1 MPSLSDKELE
11 ERLASAGKSLAQPPS
26 PLEELISILDGVEEL
41 LSKVE
46 QSPPKTM
53 QTALNPLTKALV
65 TKALLEHSDIDVKV
79 GVASC
84 ISEITR
90 ITAPDAPYDDD
101 KMKDVFQLI
110 VSSFESLADISSR
123 SHEKRATIL
132 ETVAKVRSCVIML
145 DLECD
150 QMIVDMFQHFLKAIR
165 GYHAESIS
173 ANMATIM
180 TLVIEESEDISPD
193 LLAPILASLRRNN
206 QDASSFARKLA
217 ERVIQ
222 NSADKLRP
230 YLRQAVTSSGAS
242 FDEYSEV
249 VASVCRENTD
259 TVGHSN
265 ESISKNQ
272 PVVEE
277 KCTSASPAQDPG
289 TPAAHDDGEGTNYQ
303 DKDST
308 AIRSPKS
315 VVSNGINET
324 GTNKITTEANSSNKV
339 DSEGQLD
346 ANSTFK
352 AESDDCDAQEPEKLE
367 AEVEKVQTEA
377 ENHDSPDKDVH
388 TSPIEVIPVIA
399 AESLDKGEDRNVEAV
414 TEVSKPVEAHS
425 EVSKPVEAVTEAS
438 PAQSGSHPDEN
449 LSETEVMETKEEKFV
464 DEEMVSVD
472 TAPKKASAEESIS
485 EIKKQRRSG
494 KRQTDDPS
502 DKDKALTEEV
512 ASKNDDGCASDSE
525 ARTVHQAE
533 EPKDASNKKEYG
545 SALKKQ
551 QRSRKKR
558 TDDSSDKDKA
568 LTEEVASKN
577 DDGRA
582 SDSEART
589 LDQAEEPKDPSN
601 KKEYGSALKKQQR
614 SRKKRTSSDK
624 DKALTEEVASKNDD
638 GCASDSEAR
647 TLDQTEKPK
656 GAINKKVYGS
666 ALKKQQHSGKKRTDN
681 SSDKDKALT
690 EEVASK
696 NDDGCAS
703 DSEAR
708 TLDQAE
714 KPKDAS
720 NKKEYGSALKKED
733 VKKSGRGKSTSEK
746 ESPKPSPKKNDGKD
760 TVTPRKSQLKPTKQG
775 GGQEDTP
782 RTSTKR
788 KITPG
793 KEKASDLELGENLVG
808 SKVKVFWPK
817 DKEYYEGVIAS
828 FDSGKKKHR
837 VMYNDG
843 DEEILNLKKERWEFL
858 DDVVYNGGQDA
869 EHSSHDTSS
878 DVLVKRKGN
887 MSSETT
893 SKRQKVEGSAKSKQK
908 DTPTKTAKDDGKA
921 ESGSKENSQKASKKS
936 ADNRSKDQ
944 SQKSGGKGQVDSTKA
959 SGISK
964 EDVGKNSSQ
973 TKQDNLRTPKS
984 KGKTPPGGK
993 TLGSAKSTK
1002 SSTSKTKE
1010 ADQKKEKT
1018 PDTAKSSETAAKG
1031 KATDSAKSREG
1042 ESKVGKKRKK

>member
-1 MPSLSDKELE
+1 MPSLSEKELQ
-11 ERLASAGKSLAQPPS
+11 ERLASAGKSLAQPPAS
-26 PLEELISILDGVEEL
+26 LDELLPLLDEVEQL

-53 QTALNPLTKALV
+53 QASLNPLTKVLV
-65 TKALLEHSDIDVKV
+65 TTSLLEHSDIDVKV

-90 ITAPDAPYDDD
+90 ITAPDAPYNDE
-101 KMKDVFQLI
+101 KMKDVFRLI
-110 VSSFESLADISSR
+110 VSSFEGLADVSSR
-123 SHEKRATIL
+123 SYEKRATIL

-165 GYHAESIS
+165 SYHSASINT
-173 ANMATIM
+173 NMETIM
-180 TLVIEESEDISPD
+180 TLVIEESEDISTD
-193 LLAPILASLRRNN
+193 LLAPILATLRSNN
-206 QDASSFARKLA
+206 KAASAIAKKLA

-230 YLRQAVTSSGAS
+230 YLQQAVKSLGTS
-242 FDEYSEV
+242 FNEYSEV

-272 PVVEE
+272 PVVKE

-289 TPAAHDDGEGTNYQ
+289 TPVAQDDREGTNYHE
-303 DKDST
+303 KDST
-308 AIRSPKS
+308 TIRSPKS

-324 GTNKITTEANSSNKV
+324 GTNKITTEENSSNKV

-346 ANSTFK
+346 AKSTVK
-352 AESDDCDAQEPEKLE
+352 DESDDHDAQEPEKLEAE

-377 ENHDSPDKDVH
+377 ENHDTPDKDVH
-388 TSPIEVIPVIA
+388 TSPIEVIPVEA
-399 AESLDKGEDRNVEAV
+399 AESLDKGEDRSVEAV
-414 TEVSKPVEAHS
+414 TEASKPVEAHS
-425 EVSKPVEAVTEAS
+425 EVSKLVEAVTEAS

-449 LSETEVMETKEEKFV
+449 LSETEVKETKEEKFV

-472 TAPKKASAEESIS
+472 TAPKKASEEESIS
-485 EIKKQRRSG
+485 EVKKQRCSG
-494 KRQTDDPS
+494 
-502 DKDKALTEEV
+502 
-512 ASKNDDGCASDSE
+512 
-525 ARTVHQAE
+525 
-533 EPKDASNKKEYG
+533 
-545 SALKKQ
+545 
-551 QRSRKKR
+551 KKR

-568 LTEEVASKN
+568 LTEEAV
-577 DDGRA
+577 
-582 SDSEART
+582 
-589 LDQAEEPKDPSN
+589 
-601 KKEYGSALKKQQR
+601 
-614 SRKKRTSSDK
+614 
-624 DKALTEEVASKNDD
+624 SKNDD

-647 TLDQTEKPK
+647 TLDQAEEPK
-656 GAINKKVYGS
+656 DASNKKAHGS
-666 ALKKQQHSGKKRTDN
+666 ALKKQQRSRKKRTDDL
-681 SSDKDKALT
+681 SDKDKALT

-714 KPKDAS
+714 KPKGASNKKGYGSALKKQQRSGKKQTDDSSDKDKALTEEVASKNNASDSEARSLDQAEKPKDAS
-720 NKKEYGSALKKED
+720 NKKEYGSASKKED
-733 VKKSGRGKSTSEK
+733 VKKSGRGKPTSEK
-746 ESPKPSPKKNDGKD
+746 ETPKPSARKNQGKD
-760 TVTPRKSQLKPTKQG
+760 TVTPRKSQSKPTKHEG
-775 GGQEDTP
+775 VQEDTP

-788 KITPG
+788 KNTPG
-793 KEKASDLELGENLVG
+793 KEKASDLEHGENLVG

-828 FDSGKKKHR
+828 FDSAKKKHR
-837 VMYNDG
+837 VLYNDG
-843 DEEILNLKKERWEFL
+843 DEEILNLKKEQWDFL
-858 DDVVYNGGQDA
+858 DDVVSNGGQDV

-878 DVLVKRKGN
+878 DVQVIKRKAN

-908 DTPTKTAKDDGKA
+908 DTPTKTGSISKDDGKA
-921 ESGSKENSQKASKKS
+921 ESGSKGNSQKASKKS

-944 SQKSGGKGQVDSTKA
+944 SQKSGGTVQVDSAKA
-959 SGISK
+959 SGKSK
-964 EDVGKNSSQ
+964 EEDVSKNSSQ

-984 KGKTPPGGK
+984 KGKTTPGGK

-1002 SSTSKTKE
+1002 SSTSKVKE

-1018 PDTAKSSETAAKG
+1018 PDTAKSTETAAKG

-1042 ESKVGKKRKK
+1042 DAKVGKKRKK

>member
-1 MPSLSDKELE
+1 MPSVSEKELE
-11 ERLASAGKSLAQPPS
+11 ERLASAGKSLAHPPAV
-26 PLEELISILDGVEEL
+26 LDELLALLDEVEQL

-53 QTALNPLTKALV
+53 QASLNPLTKALV
-65 TKALLEHSDIDVKV
+65 TESLLEHFNTDVKV

-90 ITAPDAPYDDD
+90 ITAPDAPYNDE
-101 KMKDVFQLI
+101 KMKDVFRLI
-110 VSSFESLADISSR
+110 VSSFEGLENVSSR
-123 SHEKRATIL
+123 SYEKRATIL

-150 QMIVDMFQHFLKAIR
+150 QMIVDMFEHFLETIR
-165 GYHAESIS
+165 SYHSASIN

-180 TLVIEESEDISPD
+180 TLVIEESEDISTD
-193 LLAPILASLRRNN
+193 LLAPILATLKRNN
-206 QDASSFARKLA
+206 KDASSIAKKLA
-217 ERVIQ
+217 EKVIQ

-230 YLRQAVTSSGAS
+230 YLQQAVKSLGTS
-242 FDEYSEV
+242 FNEYSEV

-259 TVGHSN
+259 TVGHGN
-265 ESISKNQ
+265 ESISKDQ

-289 TPAAHDDGEGTNYQ
+289 TPVAQDDREGTNYQ
-303 DKDST
+303 EKDST

-324 GTNKITTEANSSNKV
+324 GTNKITTEENSSNKV

-346 ANSTFK
+346 AKTTFK
-352 AESDDCDAQEPEKLE
+352 DESDGHDAQEPEKLEAE

-388 TSPIEVIPVIA
+388 TSPIEVVPVEA
-399 AESLDKGEDRNVEAV
+399 AESLDKGEDRSVEAV
-414 TEVSKPVEAHS
+414 TEASKPVEAHS

-438 PAQSGSHPDEN
+438 PAQSGSHPDEK
-449 LSETEVMETKEEKFV
+449 LSETEVKETKEEKFV

-472 TAPKKASAEESIS
+472 NAPKKASEEESIS
-485 EIKKQRRSG
+485 EVKKQRRSG
-494 KRQTDDPS
+494 K
-502 DKDKALTEEV
+502 
-512 ASKNDDGCASDSE
+512 
-525 ARTVHQAE
+525 
-533 EPKDASNKKEYG
+533 
-545 SALKKQ
+545 
-551 QRSRKKR
+551 KR
-558 TDDSSDKDKA
+558 SSDKDKA
-568 LTEEVASKN
+568 LTEEA
-577 DDGRA
+577 
-582 SDSEART
+582 
-589 LDQAEEPKDPSN
+589 
-601 KKEYGSALKKQQR
+601 
-614 SRKKRTSSDK
+614 
-624 DKALTEEVASKNDD
+624 ASKNDD

-647 TLDQTEKPK
+647 TLDQAEEPK
-656 GAINKKVYGS
+656 DASNKKEHGS
-666 ALKKQQHSGKKRTDN
+666 ALKKQQRSRKKRTDDL
-681 SSDKDKALT
+681 SDKDKALT

-714 KPKDAS
+714 KPKGASNKKGYGSALKKQQRSGKKQTDDSSDRDKAMTEEVASKNNASDSEARTLDQAEKPKDAS
-720 NKKEYGSALKKED
+720 NKKESGSASKKED
-733 VKKSGRGKSTSEK
+733 VKKSGRGKPTSEK
-746 ESPKPSPKKNDGKD
+746 ETPKPSARKNQGKD
-760 TVTPRKSQLKPTKQG
+760 TVTPQKSQSKPTKHEVV
-775 GGQEDTP
+775 QEETP

-788 KITPG
+788 KNTPG
-793 KEKASDLELGENLVG
+793 KEKASDLEHGENLVG

-828 FDSGKKKHR
+828 FDSAKKKHR
-837 VMYNDG
+837 VLYNDG
-843 DEEILNLKKERWEFL
+843 DEEILNLKKEQWDFL
-858 DDVVYNGGQDA
+858 DDVVSNGGLDV

-878 DVLVKRKGN
+878 DVQVKRKGN

-908 DTPTKTAKDDGKA
+908 DSPTKTGSISKDDGKA
-921 ESGSKENSQKASKKS
+921 ESGSKGNIQKASKKT

-944 SQKSGGKGQVDSTKA
+944 SQKSGGKVQVDSAKA
-959 SGISK
+959 SGKSK
-964 EDVGKNSSQ
+964 EEDVGKNSSQ

-984 KGKTPPGGK
+984 KGKTTPGGK

-1002 SSTSKTKE
+1002 SSTSKVKE
-1010 ADQKKEKT
+1010 ADQKKENT
-1018 PDTAKSSETAAKG
+1018 PDTAKSTETAAKG

-1042 ESKVGKKRKK
+1042 ETKVGKKRKK